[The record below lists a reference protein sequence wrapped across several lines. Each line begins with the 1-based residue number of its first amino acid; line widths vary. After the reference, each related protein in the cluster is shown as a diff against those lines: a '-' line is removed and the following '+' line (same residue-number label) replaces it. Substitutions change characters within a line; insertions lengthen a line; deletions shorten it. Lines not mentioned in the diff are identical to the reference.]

1 MFTVCTSGGKSL
13 PYILYLVKRMG
24 IIFPLFL
31 LIKKKEILVKVELF
45 YETTLMYYKHNVFFV
60 HVYIQSII
68 IRPFKL
74 SSWKN
79 VGCIL
84 YKILIPVSFVSI
96 LFLPLNKLQTEHIWS
111 LRFYS
116 SSYYYFLPWVLYRWD
131 IRTHYIAQ

>member
-1 MFTVCTSGGKSL
+1 M
-13 PYILYLVKRMG
+13 YIWREELAIYFVFGEKDGHHLS
-24 IIFPLFL
+24 IILAH
-31 LIKKKEILVKVELF
+31 KKKEILVKVELF

-84 YKILIPVSFVSI
+84 YKILVPVSFVSI

-111 LRFYS
+111 LGFYS

>member
-1 MFTVCTSGGKSL
+1 M
-13 PYILYLVKRMG
+13 YIWREELAIYFVFGEKDGHHLS
-24 IIFPLFL
+24 IILAH
-31 LIKKKEILVKVELF
+31 KKKEILVKVELF

-84 YKILIPVSFVSI
+84 YKILVPVSFVSI

-111 LRFYS
+111 LGFYS
-116 SSYYYFLPWVLYRWD
+116 SSSSYFLPWVLYRWD